1 MVAATGGTEP
11 PRLGF
16 GPCPAAGPTPDST
29 PHHLE
34 GDTGTKR
41 AAHAAV
47 ELADSPGG
55 EASSAAGTVEAP
67 QPPRPPQVPVSSG
80 TKKRRFKAPAPLVA
94 PLAEY
99 QAVWFPFNQKGAQ
112 DARQKSLFGGGKF

>member
-1 MVAATGGTEP
+1 MAATGGTKP

-16 GPCPAAGPTPDST
+16 GPHPAAAPTPDST

-34 GDTGTKR
+34 GDTGTKC
-41 AAHAAV
+41 AAHAAA
-47 ELADSPGG
+47 ELADSPG
-55 EASSAAGTVEAP
+55 EASSATGSVEAP
-67 QPPRPPQVPVSSG
+67 QPPRPPQVPVSSD
-80 TKKRRFKAPAPLVA
+80 TKKRRFEAPALLVA
-94 PLAEY
+94 SLAEY